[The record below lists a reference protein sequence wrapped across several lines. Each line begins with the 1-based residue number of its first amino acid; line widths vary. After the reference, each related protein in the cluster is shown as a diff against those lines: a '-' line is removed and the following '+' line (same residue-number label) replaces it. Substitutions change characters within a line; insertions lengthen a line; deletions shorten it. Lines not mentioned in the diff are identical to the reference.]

1 MLLKIIRYIKGYIRI
16 RITGC
21 STERFLNACSHK
33 GIVLWGLTP
42 VHRSYEMNIE
52 TKGFR
57 QLRPIIRKTGTK
69 VVIVGRFGLPFFLHK
84 YRKRKL
90 FFAGAFLFVALIFL
104 MSRYIWNID
113 IRGNLSYT
121 DETLLRFLAST
132 EVTNGMPVSDVDCD
146 RIVKDIRK
154 EYNDII
160 WVSASIEG
168 TRLIIQVKENEDSL
182 PAMDDTV
189 GTDMAGS
196 ESGDTGNENA
206 QAMDIIA
213 DRDCV
218 ITRIVPR
225 SGIPMVKE
233 GQEVKAGDILVSGQV
248 PVLDDAGTVIA
259 YQYHKADA
267 DIQGR
272 TSVEYQDETDLTYE
286 IKEYMDVEKIEYTL
300 KIGSYFLRFGSI
312 RNSYDTWEM
321 NGSEKQLCIGEN
333 FYLPVICDRR
343 TARPYR
349 SQEKKYSKKELQ
361 RILSA
366 SFQRYCKDLDKKGV
380 EIIENNVKIY
390 TGSEK
395 AEAKGRLTVLTP
407 VGTLAQSQLLEIPVI
422 EEQDE
427 TGE

>member
-1 MLLKIIRYIKGYIRI
+1 M
-16 RITGC
+16 
-21 STERFLNACSHK
+21 
-33 GIVLWGLTP
+33 
-42 VHRSYEMNIE
+42 
-52 TKGFR
+52 
-57 QLRPIIRKTGTK
+57 
-69 VVIVGRFGLPFFLHK
+69 
-84 YRKRKL
+84 
-90 FFAGAFLFVALIFL
+90 
-104 MSRYIWNID
+104 
-113 IRGNLSYT
+113 
-121 DETLLRFLAST
+121 
-132 EVTNGMPVSDVDCD
+132 TNGMPVSEVDCA

-160 WVSASIEG
+160 WVSASIKG

-182 PAMDDTV
+182 PAMD
-189 GTDMAGS
+189 MAGTAGAES
-196 ESGDTGNENA
+196 ELGEAGNGEA
-206 QAMDIIA
+206 QAMDIVA
-213 DRDCV
+213 DQDCV

-233 GQEVKAGDILVSGQV
+233 GQEVKAGDLLVSGQV

-272 TSVEYQDETDLTYE
+272 TSVEYLDETDLAYMV
-286 IKEYMDVEKIEYTL
+286 KEYMDVEKIEYTL

-333 FYLPVICDRR
+333 FYLPVICDKR

-349 SQEKKYSKKELQ
+349 PQEKKYSKKELQ
-361 RILSA
+361 KILSA
-366 SFQRYCKDLDKKGV
+366 NFQRYCKDLDKKGV

-390 TGSEK
+390 TGSKK
-395 AEAKGRLTVLTP
+395 AEARGTLTVLTP
-407 VGTLAQSQLLEIPVI
+407 IGTLAQSQLLEIPVI

>member
-16 RITGC
+16 RITGY

-42 VHRSYEMNIE
+42 VNRAYEMNIQV
-52 TKGFR
+52 KGFR
-57 QLRPIIRKTGTK
+57 QLKPIIRKTGTK

-90 FFAGAFLFVALIFL
+90 FFAGALLSLALVFLL
-104 MSRYIWNID
+104 SRYIWNID
-113 IRGNLSYT
+113 IQGNLSYT
-121 DETLLRFLAST
+121 DETLLRFLEST
-132 EVTNGMPVSDVDCD
+132 QVTNGMPVSEVDCA

-160 WVSASIEG
+160 WVSASIKG

-182 PAMDDTV
+182 SAMDEV
-189 GTDMAGS
+189 KPEPAG
-196 ESGDTGNENA
+196 EQLQEA
-206 QAMDIIA
+206 KAMDIVA
-213 DRDCV
+213 DQDCT
-218 ITRIVPR
+218 ITKIVPR
-225 SGIPMVKE
+225 NGIPMVKE
-233 GQEVKAGDILVSGQV
+233 GQQVKAGEILVSGQV
-248 PVLDDAGTVIA
+248 PVLDDSGTVIG

-272 TSVEYQDETDLTYE
+272 TSIEYQNEISLTYE
-286 IKEYMDVEKIEYTL
+286 EKEYADIEKKEYTL
-300 KIGSYFLRFGSI
+300 KIGSYYLRLGSI
-312 RNSYDTWEM
+312 RNSYEAWEM
-321 NGSEKQLCIGEN
+321 YGFAKQLCIGDN
-333 FYLPVICDRR
+333 FYLPICYEKRI
-343 TARPYR
+343 AKPYR
-349 SQEKKYSKKELQ
+349 PLEKKYTKNELQ
-361 RILSA
+361 RILIK

-407 VGTLAQSQLLEIPVI
+407 IGTLTQSQLLEIPVI